1 VPIFVLAPEAA
12 PVNLSHLVPEI
23 KAEPIASRVVKP
35 LVPTEVTSHKREK
48 SIDVYKKEK
57 SKSRSRLDL

>member
-1 VPIFVLAPEAA
+1 MPIFVLAPEVA
-12 PVNLSHLVPEI
+12 PINLSHLVPEI
-23 KAEPIASRVVKP
+23 KAEPIASRVVKTQ
-35 LVPTEVTSHKREK
+35 VPTATTLHKREK